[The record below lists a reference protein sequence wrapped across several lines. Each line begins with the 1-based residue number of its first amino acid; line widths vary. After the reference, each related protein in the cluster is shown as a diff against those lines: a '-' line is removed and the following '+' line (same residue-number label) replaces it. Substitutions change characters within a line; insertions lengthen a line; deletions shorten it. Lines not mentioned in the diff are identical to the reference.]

1 LFSSKGIPEL
11 IFRDH
16 TIRIYVEGFSLNGV
30 SETLFSSI
38 ILVRKKITMSH
49 TQSYPKVTIIILHM
63 KEKLCIVDCVGS
75 LNKITYQNFD
85 IIVVHNGPED
95 TALRDALSTISQH
108 ITKVI
113 DTEENLGFARGN
125 NFGIRQALKDGAEYI
140 LLLNDDT
147 EVAPDFLTKLM
158 KTAEV
163 QQDAGMLGPKVF
175 LYDQP
180 KKIWFAGARF
190 DQRACEIVTSEFD
203 RTGKHEDSNFVES
216 DYVTG
221 CALLVKRKVVEKIG
235 LLDERFFLYWED
247 VDWGLRCIKAGFKN
261 LIVTRSLIW
270 HKASAS
276 SGGVNSLPRVYH
288 KARSHL
294 YMAGIYAPQTLCKLQ
309 RGYFR
314 DIVWLLLKSPDENRT
329 KRILACLL
337 AIIDYHLRKIG
348 KGPFWLWAKK

>member
-1 LFSSKGIPEL
+1 
-11 IFRDH
+11 
-16 TIRIYVEGFSLNGV
+16 
-30 SETLFSSI
+30 
-38 ILVRKKITMSH
+38 MSH
-49 TQSYPKVTIIILHM
+49 IQSYPKVTIIILHM
-63 KEKLCIVDCVGS
+63 KDILCIVDCVGS
-75 LNKITYQNFD
+75 LNKVTYQNYD

-95 TALRDALSTISQH
+95 IALRNALYPISQH

-125 NFGIRQALKDGAEYI
+125 NLGIMQALEDEAEYI

-147 EVAPDFLTKLM
+147 EVSPGFLTRLIEV
-158 KTAEV
+158 AEV

-180 KKIWFAGARF
+180 QKIWFAGARF
-190 DQRACEIVTSEFD
+190 DQKVCEIVTSEFD
-203 RTGKHEDSNFVES
+203 QADEPEDSKCVES

-221 CALLVKRKVVEKIG
+221 CALLIKRKVVERIG

-247 VDWGLRCIKAGFKN
+247 VDWGLRCNKAGFRN
-261 LIVTRSLIW
+261 LMVTRSHIW

-288 KARSHL
+288 KARSRL
-294 YMAGIYAPQTLCKLQ
+294 LMAKMYAPQALCKLQ

-314 DIVWLLLKSPDENRT
+314 DVVWFLLKSPDENRI
-329 KRILACLL
+329 KRILACLM
-337 AIIDYHLRKIG
+337 AIIDYHLNSIG